1 MAGVSS
7 SVLMAAAFGVLL
19 GLGLWT
25 LVARIPRFA
34 APRLSRRLAVAVA
47 DLSPAAREVARARR
61 LEPGGLL
68 AGLAAP
74 VVERI
79 GRILGAV
86 IGGDDTVARLLRQ
99 AGLPSLSVRAFR
111 GYQLAASVLAGALG
125 LAAVSLS
132 GSGAGAI
139 VVAAVVVLG
148 VAGGVLVPER
158 VLAARAAR
166 RRRRIEAELPVILDL
181 LVLALSAGQSIGE
194 AVERVSRVGGEL
206 ASELAHAV
214 AQTHAGTPLPVAL
227 EQLAAD
233 LQVAAVTR
241 SIEHLVAALER
252 GSALAEVLRAQA
264 DDARDAS
271 RRQLM
276 EAAGTQEVAM
286 MVPLVLMIL
295 PVTIAFALAPAVLV
309 LELAH

>member
-1 MAGVSS
+1 MAGVTS

-19 GLGLWT
+19 GLGIWT

-34 APRLSRRLAVAVA
+34 APRLVRRLAVAVS
-47 DLSPAAREVARARR
+47 DVSPAAREVARTRR

-68 AGLAAP
+68 AELAAP
-74 VVERI
+74 VAERI
-79 GRILGAV
+79 GRVLGAAV
-86 IGGDDTVARLLRQ
+86 GGDETVARLLRQ
-99 AGLPSLSVRAFR
+99 AGLAGLTVRAFR
-111 GYQLAASVLAGALG
+111 GQQLASCALAGALG
-125 LAAVSLS
+125 AAAVSLGAR
-132 GSGAGAI
+132 GSG
-139 VVAAVVVLG
+139 VLVATAVVGLA
-148 VAGGVLVPER
+148 VAGGALLPER
-158 VLAARAAR
+158 ALRARAAR

-194 AVERVSRVGGEL
+194 AVERVSRVGGDL
-206 ASELAHAV
+206 ASELARAV
-214 AQTHAGTPLPVAL
+214 AQTHAGLPLPAAL

-233 LQVAAVTR
+233 LQVTAVTR

-252 GSALAEVLRAQA
+252 GAALADVLRAQA

-286 MVPLVLMIL
+286 MVPLVLLIL